1 MGDSTQG
8 PQVRTDRDNLQGVD
22 IRQHNTWLSLIFSVF
37 RQKQLAYVAPYG
49 GGGNGLQA
57 RAIDPTRALTVGY
70 SSMYNQRIGATAD
83 KILNPS
89 HGQMS
94 AIPTPQALI
103 RQVTGI
109 GDPITGR

>member
-8 PQVRTDRDNLQGVD
+8 PQARTERDTLQGVD
-22 IRQHNTWLSLIFSVF
+22 VRQHQSWLALLFNVF
-37 RQKQLAYVAPYG
+37 QEKHVRFVAPYG

-57 RAIDPTRALTVGY
+57 RAIAPERRLTPGY

-89 HGQMS
+89 HGTMS

-109 GDPITGR
+109 GDPVTGR